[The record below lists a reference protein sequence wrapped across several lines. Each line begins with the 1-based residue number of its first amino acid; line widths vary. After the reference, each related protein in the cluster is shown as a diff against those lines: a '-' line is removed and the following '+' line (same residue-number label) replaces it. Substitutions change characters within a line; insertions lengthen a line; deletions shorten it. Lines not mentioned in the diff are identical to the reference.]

1 MKLYCI
7 IRKRD
12 DITNIDT
19 FNLLKQSAEE
29 RGLEFVVIEANDF
42 DYATGVA
49 ALDTNAVVYR
59 LARGDRASLLE
70 LLMVGKGIKGLFTD
84 SNALLSRH
92 FAWGS
97 AIRMEQAGVPIIPTI
112 YNVSKNED
120 RRLKDYAESLGGFP
134 VIVKS
139 SGGSHGEGVMKVDS
153 ISSLRSVVGFIST
166 QSSAGFVLRKFIS
179 SARHLRLVVLG
190 GEVLDTIE
198 YQTQQDDF
206 RTNAV
211 AVPSVEARNDVSDE
225 IKQIALRAVAALGLE
240 FGGVDVLIDE
250 AGNPYVAEV
259 NFPCNFARNQLN
271 TGADI
276 SGRLVDYLMR
286 KTEEVA

>member
-7 IRKRD
+7 IRKQD
-12 DITNIDT
+12 DIANIDT
-19 FNLLKQSAEE
+19 YNLLKQSALE
-29 RGLEFVVIEANDF
+29 RGLEFVTLEANDF
-42 DYATGVA
+42 DYAQGVD
-49 ALDTNAVVYR
+49 ALDANAVVYR

-70 LLMVGKGIKGLFTD
+70 VLMVGKGIKGLFKDT
-84 SNALLSRH
+84 NALLSRH

-112 YNVSKNED
+112 YNLSKNED
-120 RRLKDYAESLGGFP
+120 QRLKDYAESLGGFP

-153 ISSLRSVVGFIST
+153 ISSLKSVVGFIST
-166 QSSAGFVLRKFIS
+166 QASSGFVLRKFIA

-198 YQTQQDDF
+198 YNTQKDDF

-211 AVPSVEARNDVSDE
+211 AVPSVEARNDVSDD
-225 IKQIALRAVAALGLE
+225 IKQIAIRAVEALGLE

-250 AGNPYVAEV
+250 AGSPYVAEV
-259 NFPCNFARNQLN
+259 NFPCNFARNQMN

-276 SGRLVDYLMR
+276 SGRLVDYLVR
-286 KTEEVA
+286 KAEV